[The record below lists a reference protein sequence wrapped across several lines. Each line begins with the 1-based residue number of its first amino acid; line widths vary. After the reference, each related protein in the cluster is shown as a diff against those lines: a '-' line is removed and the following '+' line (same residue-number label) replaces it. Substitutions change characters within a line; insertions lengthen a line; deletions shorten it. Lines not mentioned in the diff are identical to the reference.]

1 MRCGL
6 KPFEVKDNKFLCN
19 RQGDS
24 DKKCCTKTYKRSH
37 PRKPKAPHPPSPH
50 PNKIESLLT
59 VFSRTKQ
66 LKNHHLPTLF
76 IPLFLITIYKKGEL
90 SGFVLH
96 LYGGVVEPSSPSKI
110 YTTKYSIVEELK

>member
-1 MRCGL
+1 MIKNVAL
-6 KPFEVKDNKFLCN
+6 KRTREITQENQK
-19 RQGDS
+19 
-24 DKKCCTKTYKRSH
+24 
-37 PRKPKAPHPPSPH
+37 HPPL
-50 PNKIESLLT
+50 PNKTESLLT
-59 VFSRTKQ
+59 IFSRTKQ

-76 IPLFLITIYKKGEL
+76 VPLFLITIYKKGEL